1 MAGHKQSGRKK
12 VMFTCYLTQEQ
23 ADGLRDL
30 HEATQI
36 PIAVLI
42 RNGID
47 TVLTKQRDTIRKYRL
62 RTSRG
67 VYRSP

>member
-1 MAGHKQSGRKK
+1 MVGHKQSRRKK
-12 VMFTCYLTQEQ
+12 IMFTCYLTQEQ

-30 HEATQI
+30 HKATQI

-47 TVLTKQRDTIRKYRL
+47 HILAKRQDDIRKYRMSV
-62 RTSRG
+62 RRA
-67 VYRSP
+67 YRAS